1 MELFQNEK
9 ERGGN
14 DYSFLLADRMRPQGI
29 DDIIGQ
35 EHLLGEGKP
44 LRKIIETDQIPSM
57 ILWGP
62 PGSGKTT
69 IARVI
74 ANRTGMDF
82 LSYSAVLSGIAEI
95 KKVIAQAER
104 NLYLYGT
111 RSILFIDEIHRFNK
125 SQQDAFLPYVE
136 RGTIIL
142 IGATTE
148 NPSFEIISPLLSR
161 VQIFVLKPL
170 EPEHIRKIVVNAL
183 TDSRRGLGLDKDS
196 LDDEALD
203 IISNISS
210 GDARFAL
217 NILEL
222 SAKFAEDTDDKKI
235 TAEIV
240 KNIIQRE
247 RVIYD
252 KSGEEHY
259 NLISALHKSI
269 RDSDPDGALYWLA
282 RMLQGGEDR
291 RYIIRRLIRM
301 AVEDIGLADPNALL
315 IATATLQAFDL
326 IGIPEGD
333 LALAELAVYLAYAPK
348 SNSIYSA
355 LKKAEADAK
364 KFGSLPVPFHI
375 RNAPTKLMKELGYG
389 KDYKYAHDFD
399 EHIVEQEHL
408 PEKISGHRYYE
419 PTELGFEEKVKKRFE
434 EIRRKLKAR
443 K

>member
-355 LKKAEADAK
+355 LKKAEADVK

-399 EHIVEQEHL
+399 DHIVEQKHL
-408 PEKISGHRYYE
+408 PEKIRGHRYYE
-419 PTELGFEEKVKKRFE
+419 PTELGFEEKVKKRFD

>member
-355 LKKAEADAK
+355 LKKAEADVK

-399 EHIVEQEHL
+399 EHIVEQKHL
-408 PEKISGHRYYE
+408 PEKIRGHRYYE

>member
-222 SAKFAEDTDDKKI
+222 SAKFAEDTDDKII

-355 LKKAEADAK
+355 LKKAEADVK

-399 EHIVEQEHL
+399 DHIVEQEHL
-408 PEKISGHRYYE
+408 PEKIRGHRYYE

>member
-222 SAKFAEDTDDKKI
+222 SAKFAEDTNDKKI

-291 RYIIRRLIRM
+291 RYIIRRLIRI

-333 LALAELAVYLAYAPK
+333 LALVELAVYLAYAPK

-355 LKKAEADAK
+355 LKKAEADVK

-375 RNAPTKLMKELGYG
+375 RNAPTKLMKKLGYG

-399 EHIVEQEHL
+399 GHIVEQEHL

>member
-259 NLISALHKSI
+259 NLVSALHKSI

-326 IGIPEGD
+326 IGISEGD

-355 LKKAEADAK
+355 LKKAETDVK

-399 EHIVEQEHL
+399 DHIVEQKHL

>member
-1 MELFQNEK
+1 
-9 ERGGN
+9 
-14 DYSFLLADRMRPQGI
+14 
-29 DDIIGQ
+29 
-35 EHLLGEGKP
+35 
-44 LRKIIETDQIPSM
+44 M

-183 TDSRRGLGLDKDS
+183 TECWRGLGLDKDS

-222 SAKFAEDTDDKKI
+222 SAKFAEDTDDKII

-259 NLISALHKSI
+259 NLVSALHKSI

-355 LKKAEADAK
+355 LKKAETDVK

-399 EHIVEQEHL
+399 EHIVEQKHL